1 MLKAEEADAQPGL
14 RAATIGWV
22 LASLVCLGLLAGCS
36 ETQLL
41 IHTAKKVSND
51 DAAAKGKYKVGNPYQ
66 IQGVWYYPGEDY
78 DYDETGIA
86 SWYGPNFH
94 GKDTANGESYDQNE
108 ITAAHRTL
116 PMPSFVRVTNLENG
130 RSIVVKINDRGPF
143 AHGRILD
150 ASRRTAQLL
159 GFEQKGTA
167 RVRVQILADESRQ
180 IAGKLKNDMM
190 LASAQTPITAAPAP
204 KAMVTSEALL
214 PPPGG
219 SAAPS
224 SMVVA
229 AKPAAPPPP
238 APERRFEMPNPAV
251 GQVSVGAAK
260 ATNIYIQAGAFAQ
273 YDNALKVRANLTGVG
288 NVNLSSTLVNGRD
301 IFRVRLGPIADVDQ
315 ADKLLERV
323 IKAGYGDARIIV
335 D

>member
-1 MLKAEEADAQPGL
+1 MLKAGEAASQPGL
-14 RAATIGWV
+14 RAATVGRV
-22 LASLVCLGLLAGCS
+22 LASLLCLGLLAGCS

-51 DAAAKGKYKVGNPYQ
+51 DAAAKSKYKVGNPYQ
-66 IQGVWYYPGEDY
+66 IQGVWYYPAEDY

-130 RSIVVKINDRGPF
+130 RSLVVKINDRGPF

-180 IAGKLKNDMM
+180 IAGKLKSDMM

-219 SAAPS
+219 AASPS
-224 SMVVA
+224 SVVVA
-229 AKPAAPPPP
+229 AKPAAAPP

-260 ATNIYIQAGAFAQ
+260 ATNIFIQAGAFAQ
-273 YDNALKVRANLTGVG
+273 YDNALKVRANLTGMG
-288 NVNLSSTLVNGRD
+288 NVNLTSTLVNGRD
-301 IFRVRLGPIADVDQ
+301 IFRVRVGPIADVDQ
-315 ADKLLERV
+315 ADKMLERV